1 MEKKKIV
8 IPPKICALCGRTFMW
23 RKKWARDW
31 ANVLYCSDKCRGS
44 RTKNLPGK
52 AAAPV

>member
-31 ANVLYCSDKCRGS
+31 GQCPLLLG
-44 RTKNLPGK
+44 
-52 AAAPV
+52 